1 MKNNIEKVIAAI
13 DYIENHLSDKVDL
26 ELVAEAVH
34 YSKYYLHRIFTKT
47 VGLTVHDY
55 VKRRQLTEAAKL
67 LVFSDK
73 PIIEIAF
80 IAGYESQQAF
90 SDIFKLMYK
99 KSPGQYRND
108 EEFYPLQLKYILNKN
123 PMVLDPKIDLEKE
136 IQFAS
141 MEDIPKWIELVRL
154 VVDGF
159 PCLDEKQYVEQL
171 KDCIQKKQTLILK
184 DKDIAIGIMGITIAT
199 GSIDF
204 LGIHPQYRK
213 QGITQ
218 AFLKKAISLLIT
230 SDEISVTTFREG
242 DKADTGYR
250 NIFKNLG
257 FAEAELLVEFGYPT
271 QRFVLQKENWEET
284 ANE

>member
-1 MKNNIEKVIAAI
+1 MQNNIEKVIAAI

-55 VKRRQLTEAAKL
+55 VKSRQLTEAAKL

-108 EEFYPLQLKYILNKN
+108 EEFYPLQLRYILNKN
-123 PMVLDPKIDLEKE
+123 PMALDQKIDLEKA

-159 PCLDEKQYVEQL
+159 PCLEEKQYMEQL
-171 KDCIQKKQTLILK
+171 KDCIQKKQALILK
-184 DKDIAIGIMGITIAT
+184 DNDIAIGIMGITIAT

-230 SDEISVTTFREG
+230 SSLGLNAT
-242 DKADTGYR
+242 A
-250 NIFKNLG
+250 IF
-257 FAEAELLVEFGYPT
+257 
-271 QRFVLQKENWEET
+271 
-284 ANE
+284 

>member
-257 FAEAELLVEFGYPT
+257 FAEAELLVEFGYLT